1 MRTQTAIAFS
11 IFSLAAQPAI
21 ADDDHSFKRLRAHL
35 VGYEEVPAIS
45 TAARGAFRARISEDE
60 QQIEWELA
68 YTDLES
74 DATQAHIH
82 FGQRHVNG
90 GISVF
95 LCSNLG
101 NGPDGTLACPLRSTQ
116 PPLTGTIKSTAVIG
130 PGGQGIAAGEFEEL
144 LRAIRGGIAYANVHS
159 TQFPTGEIRGQ
170 IRRVAHHEQD

>member
-68 YTDLES
+68 YTDLE
-74 DATQAHIH
+74 
-82 FGQRHVNG
+82 
-90 GISVF
+90 
-95 LCSNLG
+95 
-101 NGPDGTLACPLRSTQ
+101 
-116 PPLTGTIKSTAVIG
+116 
-130 PGGQGIAAGEFEEL
+130 
-144 LRAIRGGIAYANVHS
+144 
-159 TQFPTGEIRGQ
+159 
-170 IRRVAHHEQD
+170 